1 MHLVCVACCI
11 QATTSIRKGNKK
23 LAMYDLKI
31 TMKWEAQADD
41 DAEQVCSSQAAEET
55 GEQQVQNTA
64 AATAAVAGQSA
75 GAGATALACY
85 V

>member
-1 MHLVCVACCI
+1 MPLVCVACCV

-41 DAEQVCSSQAAEET
+41 DAEQVCSSH
-55 GEQQVQNTA
+55 A
-64 AATAAVAGQSA
+64 AAGPARQQM
-75 GAGATALACY
+75 
-85 V
+85 